1 MDRARRLTGAMC
13 GSVWATSLGP
23 GAADGPRAGSRG
35 ARRPSEVWV
44 DAGVAPGWACHG
56 SAGPGSASQG
66 DVWGRRRGASG
77 WRLVRSCAAEERRR
91 VSWPARW
98 LRARGL
104 VAPIDRRGEPG
115 GTNII
120 GADRPGSPSAL
131 ALGHGDPGRAAGPNV
146 ASASGGGF
154 GGSLPQKE
162 IGSSVCPCH
171 TTRAAAAQWAAAI
184 LETSSGAS
192 RRGCFCHSRNSRTGG
207 ANQLRSGRGGTR
219 VVSSKR
225 RL

>member
-23 GAADGPRAGSRG
+23 GAADGLRAGSRG

-131 ALGHGDPGRAAGPNV
+131 TLGHGGPDRAVGPAQPV
-146 ASASGGGF
+146 R
-154 GGSLPQKE
+154 
-162 IGSSVCPCH
+162 
-171 TTRAAAAQWAAAI
+171 RAAASVVVRRKRKFAHLSARVTPPARQQR
-184 LETSSGAS
+184 SGRRRCWRPAPAPS
-192 RRGCFCHSRNSRTGG
+192 RRGCFCHSRNNRTGG
-207 ANQLRSGRGGTR
+207 ANQLRSGQGGTR

-225 RL
+225 KL